1 MSHYDTLGVD
11 KTATQD
17 QIKKA
22 YRKLSMQHH
31 PDKNGGDDAKFKE
44 INEAYETLSDA
55 NKRKAYDMGGS
66 RFGGNGNSFHGFENF
81 DGNMSDI
88 FNNIFGGGFGGFGRQ
103 AAKGPDYRV
112 EMHISFD
119 EAFRGTSKSVN
130 INGETVR
137 IDLKPGTRNGQKFR
151 VQGKGAPHQFNS
163 NLPKGDLIISVHV
176 MQDGR
181 FILQGDDLWIDLY
194 MTWWDL
200 ALGKTVLVDSMDGP
214 ISVKV
219 PAGSSSDKTL
229 RVKDKGFP
237 IYNSTRRGSLMCKL
251 RATFP
256 EINDQQRQLLEK
268 IRDLNGIR

>member
-66 RFGGNGNSFHGFENF
+66 RFGGNGNPFQGFNNF

-88 FNNIFGGGFGGFGRQ
+88 FDNIFGGFGRQ
-103 AAKGPDYRV
+103 SAKGPDYRV
-112 EMHISFD
+112 EMHISFE

-137 IDLKPGTRNGQKFR
+137 IDLKPGVINGQKFR
-151 VQGKGAPHQFNS
+151 VTGKGAPHQFNS
-163 NLPKGDLIISVHV
+163 NLPKGDLIITTHV
-176 MQDGR
+176 MQDGK
-181 FILQGDDLWIDLY
+181 FILQGTDLWIDLY
-194 MTWWDL
+194 LPWWDL
-200 ALGKTVLVDSMDGP
+200 ALGKTVLIQSMDGP
-214 ISVKV
+214 LSVKI

-229 RVKDKGFP
+229 RVKGKGFP
-237 IYNSTRRGSLMCKL
+237 IYNSNGRGSLMCKL

-256 EINDQQRQLLEK
+256 EIDDQQKQLLEK
-268 IRDLNGIR
+268 IRDLNGLR

>member
-1 MSHYDTLGVD
+1 MSYYDTLGVD
-11 KTATQD
+11 KTATQE

-31 PDKNGGDDAKFKE
+31 PDKTGGDDTKFKE

-55 NKRKAYDMGGS
+55 NKRKSYDMGGS
-66 RFGGNGNSFHGFENF
+66 RPGGHNPFQGFESF

-88 FNNIFGGGFGGFGRQ
+88 FNNMFGGGFGGFGRQ

-112 EMHISFD
+112 EMSISFN
-119 EAFRGTSKSVN
+119 EAFTGTSKSIN

-137 IDLKPGTRNGQKFR
+137 IDLKPGVRNGQKFR
-151 VQGKGAPHQFNS
+151 VHGKGAPHQFNS
-163 NLPKGDLIISVHV
+163 NLPKGDLVIIIHV
-176 MQDGR
+176 IQDVA

-194 MTWWDL
+194 LPWWDL
-200 ALGKTVLVDSMDGP
+200 ALGKTVVVNSMDGP

-229 RVKDKGFP
+229 RVKGKGFP
-237 IYNSTRRGSLMCKL
+237 IYNSNERGSLMCKL

-256 EINDQQRQLLEK
+256 EINEQQRQLLEK
-268 IRDLNGIR
+268 IRDFKDVR

>member
-1 MSHYDTLGVD
+1 MSHYDTLGID

-66 RFGGNGNSFHGFENF
+66 QFAGNGNSFHGFENF

-119 EAFRGTSKSVN
+119 EAFKGTSKSVN

-176 MQDGR
+176 IQDGR

-194 MTWWDL
+194 IPWWDL
-200 ALGKTVLVDSMDGP
+200 ALGKTILVDSMDGP

-229 RVKDKGFP
+229 RVKGKGFP
-237 IYNSTRRGSLMCKL
+237 IYNSTQHGSLMCKL

>member
-1 MSHYDTLGVD
+1 MSHYNTLGID

-22 YRKLSMQHH
+22 YRKLSMTHH
-31 PDKNGGDDAKFKE
+31 PDKNGGDDTKFKE

-66 RFGGNGNSFHGFENF
+66 NPFGGAGQQYGHNPFQGF
-81 DGNMSDI
+81 DNMSDM
-88 FNNIFGGGFGGFGRQ
+88 FNNIFGGGFGRQ
-103 AAKGPDYRV
+103 QAKGPDYRV
-112 EMHISFD
+112 EMHISFE
-119 EAFRGTSKSVN
+119 EAFKGTSKSINV
-130 INGETVR
+130 NGETVR

-163 NLPKGDLIISVHV
+163 NLPKGDLIITVHV
-176 MQDGR
+176 IQDGR
-181 FILQGDDLWIDLY
+181 FILQGDDLWVDLY
-194 MTWWDL
+194 MPWWDL
-200 ALGKTVLVDSMDGP
+200 VLGKTVLVDSMDGP
-214 ISVKV
+214 ISVKI

-229 RVKDKGFP
+229 RVKSKGFP
-237 IYNSTRRGSLMCKL
+237 IYNSTQRGSLMCKL

-256 EINDQQRQLLEK
+256 EIDEQQRSMLEK

>member
-1 MSHYDTLGVD
+1 MSHYDTLGID

-22 YRKLSMQHH
+22 YRKLSMKHH
-31 PDKNGGDDAKFKE
+31 PDKNGGNDAKFKE

-66 RFGGNGNSFHGFENF
+66 QFGGNGNSFHGFENF

-176 MQDGR
+176 IQDGR

-194 MTWWDL
+194 MPWWDL

-229 RVKDKGFP
+229 RVKGKGFP